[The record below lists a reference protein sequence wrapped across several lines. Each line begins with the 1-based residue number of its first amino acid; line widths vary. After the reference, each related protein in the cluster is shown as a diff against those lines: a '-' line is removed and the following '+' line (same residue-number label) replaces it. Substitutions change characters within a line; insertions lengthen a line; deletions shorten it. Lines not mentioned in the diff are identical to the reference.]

1 MYAIIQTGG
10 KQYQV
15 SQGDE
20 IYIEKLD
27 AEDGS
32 EVTFEEVLAVS
43 GDNGLTVGDPVVKGA
58 TVSGKVIKS
67 GKGKK
72 ITVFTYKPKKDS
84 KRKMGHRQL
93 YTKVAIEA
101 INA

>member
-15 SQGDE
+15 SPEDI

-27 AEDGS
+27 VPPESA
-32 EVTFEEVLAVS
+32 VTFDKVVAVKT
-43 GDNGLTVGDPVVKGA
+43 GAGLKVGSPYVEGA
-58 TVSGKVIKS
+58 SVEASVIKS

-72 ITVFTYKPKKDS
+72 ITVFTYKAKKS
-84 KRKMGHRQL
+84 SRKLGHRQP
-93 YTKVAIEA
+93 YTCVKIVSV
-101 INA
+101 NG